1 MITLIVWILVAL
13 AIVCLAFAYVASRND
28 AAVSAARFA
37 TMTKRVQALSDAV
50 KDFRGAV
57 KKDFQGTDDNV
68 VVAAERTMDVLK
80 DAIHKEAVIVQST
93 LGENRRAIVAL
104 GQLLSKSTQSLR
116 TLLKTLDTEDKAQVM
131 RMINE
136 MEGRH
141 AEIVQ
146 YLSGGDMDAAVKNI
160 LAELEKDPAV
170 LNAENFSS
178 EKLRT
183 ALRAYG
189 VDMDDAAL
197 AQLNADLEKDVMT
210 GMSLKDSLYL
220 RMSRIEPIVSLSR
233 SRGDQKK
240 VDAEAKVASAF
251 DEIQANNSSHN
262 EAIKGALADQYM
274 TQKINASEL
283 KRTVTTQLAASDAA
297 SKAKMAETTSSIKQ
311 SVQQSVAGIA
321 DMKANVERELQ
332 KVEAMK
338 TALSKVAPNVV
349 IPTTAPS
356 PPAVVIPATA
366 PSPPAAQTASWTA
379 TSTKPVIWLDGASFK
394 NGVWHD
400 KSGRGNDA
408 ATSNVSIITVND
420 KPVLRGDT
428 GAGIEVVKGWPSG
441 EFTFVHL
448 TKYNGG
454 TRGRIWNG
462 KQTNWLSGHWGGHA
476 GWSHHDRW
484 ISQKDKPLMDWLLTV
499 TQRSWMRFNADNV
512 ATGEGTNP
520 RGVGINQF
528 GGRHNNE
535 RSDWACAEVI
545 VFEGNLGDAEMRAI
559 EAYVI
564 AKYGLPFKSAAP
576 AAPAPVPPVA
586 GSWVRVAG
594 EGGRFDANGVVRYG
608 MGGTWTQKEL
618 RGSVGCDNQTF
629 GDPLPGKVKECQALT
644 VQGKL
649 AEQKYKGYYNDNMDW
664 FASAPKDGVSKEV
677 TTIKKGDEG
686 SQYSYRWVGKIK
698 PRASGDHEFWTRS
711 DDASHVRIN
720 GRVVVNNGGV
730 HGAQDKSGRLDLNAN
745 TTYDIEVMFGE
756 KDGGAEMWLQ
766 WHGPGQGW
774 QTDMAQILV

>member
-13 AIVCLAFAYVASRND
+13 AIICLTFAYIASRND

-116 TLLKTLDTEDKAQVM
+116 ALLKTLDTEDKAQVM

-160 LAELEKDPAV
+160 MAELEKDPAV
-170 LNAENFSS
+170 LKAENFST

-189 VDMDDAAL
+189 VDMDEAAL
-197 AQLNADLEKDVMT
+197 AQLNADLEKDVMS
-210 GMSLKDSLYL
+210 GMNLKDSLYL
-220 RMSRIEPIVSLSR
+220 RMSRIEPIAALSR

-251 DEIQANNSSHN
+251 ESIQANEASHN
-262 EAIKGALADQYM
+262 EAIKGALADQYV
-274 TQKINASEL
+274 TQKMNAAEI
-283 KRTVTTQLAASDAA
+283 KKTVTTQLAASDAA
-297 SKAKMAETTSSIKQ
+297 TKAKMAETTNSIKQ
-311 SVQQSVAGIA
+311 TVEQSVAGIA
-321 DMKANVERELQ
+321 NMKSQVEKELQ

-338 TALSKVAPNVV
+338 AALSKVAPNVV
-349 IPTTAPS
+349 LPPFQAPTPAPVQAPAPAPS
-356 PPAVVIPATA
+356 PAAT
-366 PSPPAAQTASWTA
+366 TWTV
-379 TSTKPVIWLDGASFK
+379 TSTKPVIWMDGVSFK
-394 NGVWHD
+394 NNVWSD
-400 KSGRGNDA
+400 KSGNGNDA
-408 ATSNVSIITVND
+408 RSESVNVSTDHFGGI
-420 KPVLRGDT
+420 PVLT
-428 GAGIEVVKGWPSG
+428 GGINSGVEIVKGWPGG
-441 EFTFVHL
+441 EYTFVHV

-454 TRGRIWNG
+454 SRGRIWNG
-462 KQTNWLSGHWGGHA
+462 KQTNWLSGHHGGRA
-476 GWSHHDRW
+476 GVAHHNRW
-484 ISQKDKPLMDWLLTV
+484 LEPHTRDVPADQWVLTV
-499 TQRSWMRFNADNV
+499 DQRNFARFNTENEV
-512 ATGEGTNP
+512 TGDGTNP
-520 RGVGINQF
+520 KGVGINQF
-528 GGRHNNE
+528 GGDGSNE
-535 RSDWACAEVI
+535 RSGWACAEVI
-545 VFEGNLGDAEMRAI
+545 VFEGNLNAVDIKAV
-559 EAYVI
+559 EAYLI
-564 AKYGLPFKSAAP
+564 GKYKLPFKSQVAS
-576 AAPAPVPPVA
+576 PP
-586 GSWVRVAG
+586 
-594 EGGRFDANGVVRYG
+594 
-608 MGGTWTQKEL
+608 
-618 RGSVGCDNQTF
+618 
-629 GDPLPGKVKECQALT
+629 QA
-644 VQGKL
+644 QGKL
-649 AEQKYKGYYNDNMDW
+649 VEQKYRGYYNDNLDW
-664 FASAPKDGVSKEV
+664 FANAPKDGASAQV

-730 HGAQDKSGRLDLNAN
+730 HGPQDKSGRLDLNAD
-745 TTYDIEVMFGE
+745 TTYDIEVLFGE
-756 KDGGAEMWLQ
+756 NEGGAEMLLQ

>member
-13 AIVCLAFAYVASRND
+13 AIVCLAFAYMASRND
-28 AAVSAARFA
+28 AAVSAARFV
-37 TMTKRVQALSDAV
+37 TMTKRVKALSDAV
-50 KDFRGAV
+50 SDFRGAV

-116 TLLKTLDTEDKAQVM
+116 TMLKTLDTEDKAQVM

-160 LAELEKDPAV
+160 MAELEKDPAV
-170 LNAENFSS
+170 LKAESFST

-197 AQLNADLEKDVMT
+197 AKLNADLESDVMS

-220 RMSRIEPIVSLSR
+220 RMSRIEPIATLSR
-233 SRGDQKK
+233 SRGEQKK
-240 VDAEAKVASAF
+240 VDAETKVASAF
-251 DEIQANNSSHN
+251 ESIQANEASHN
-262 EAIKGALADQYM
+262 DAIKGAIADQYM
-274 TQKINASEL
+274 TQKINAADI
-283 KRTVTTQLAASDAA
+283 KQTVTAQLAASDAET
-297 SKAKMAETTSSIKQ
+297 KAKMAETTDAVKQ
-311 SVQQSVAGIA
+311 TVQQSVASLA
-321 DMKANVERELQ
+321 DMKTRVEGELQ

-349 IPTTAPS
+349 IPAFV
-356 PPAVVIPATA
+356 PPAPPATVVA
-366 PSPPAAQTASWTA
+366 PASSSAAAAWTV
-379 TSTKPVIWLDGASFK
+379 TTTKPVIWLDGASFK
-394 NGVWHD
+394 NNVWYD
-400 KSGRGNDA
+400 KSGNGNDA
-408 ATSNVSIITVND
+408 RTESVNANESNGLPI
-420 KPVLRGDT
+420 LT
-428 GAGIEVVKGWPSG
+428 GGTNSGVEIVKGWPSG
-441 EFTFVHL
+441 DYTFVHL
-448 TKYNGG
+448 TRYNGG

-462 KQTNWLSGHWGGHA
+462 KKTNWLSGHWNGHA
-476 GWSHHDRW
+476 GWAHHNRW
-484 ISQKDKPLMDWLLTV
+484 LEPNRDLPVDQWVLTV
-499 TQRSWMRFNADNV
+499 DQKNFARFNAVNEV
-512 ATGEGTNP
+512 SAEGTTP
-520 RGVGINQF
+520 SGVGINQF
-528 GGRHNNE
+528 GGDGNNE

-545 VFEGNLGDAEMRAI
+545 VFEGNLSAGDMKAV
-559 EAYVI
+559 EAYFI
-564 AKYGLPFKSAAP
+564 GKYKLPFQAPTAAAASAA
-576 AAPAPVPPVA
+576 
-586 GSWVRVAG
+586 
-594 EGGRFDANGVVRYG
+594 
-608 MGGTWTQKEL
+608 
-618 RGSVGCDNQTF
+618 
-629 GDPLPGKVKECQALT
+629 
-644 VQGKL
+644 GKL
-649 AEQKYKGYYNDNMDW
+649 VEQKYRGYYNDNLDW
-664 FASAPKDGVSKEV
+664 FANAPKDGASTQV

-730 HGAQDKSGRLDLNAN
+730 HGAQDKSGRLDLNAD
-745 TTYDIEVMFGE
+745 TTYDIEVLFGE
-756 KDGGAEMWLQ
+756 NEGGAEMWLQ

-774 QTDMAQILV
+774 QTDMEQILV

>member
-13 AIVCLAFAYVASRND
+13 AIVCLAFAYMASRND

-80 DAIHKEAVIVQST
+80 DAIHNEALVVQAT

-170 LNAENFSS
+170 LKAENFST
-178 EKLRT
+178 EKLRN

-189 VDMDDAAL
+189 VEMDDAAL
-197 AQLNADLEKDVMT
+197 AKLNEDLEKDVMS

-220 RMSRIEPIVSLSR
+220 RMSRIEPIATLSR

-251 DEIQANNSSHN
+251 ESIQANEASHN
-262 EAIKGALADQYM
+262 DAIKGALSDQYL
-274 TQKINASEL
+274 TQKINAAEI
-283 KRTVTTQLAASDAA
+283 KQTVTAQLAASDAET
-297 SKAKMAETTSSIKQ
+297 KAKMAETTDAVKQ
-311 SVQQSVAGIA
+311 TVQQSVASLA
-321 DMKANVERELQ
+321 DMKTRVEGELQ

-349 IPTTAPS
+349 IPAFVPPTPVPAP
-356 PPAVVIPATA
+356 PT
-366 PSPPAAQTASWTA
+366 AQTGSWTV

-394 NGVWHD
+394 NGVWYD
-400 KSGRGNDA
+400 KSGNGNDA
-408 ATSNVSIITVND
+408 KTESVNASTD
-420 KPVLRGDT
+420 HFGGIPVLT
-428 GAGIEVVKGWPSG
+428 GGTNSGAEIVKGWPG
-441 EFTFVHL
+441 NDYTFVHV

-454 TRGRIWNG
+454 SRGRIWNG
-462 KQTNWLSGHWGGHA
+462 KQTNWLSGHWNGHA
-476 GWSHHDRW
+476 GWAHHNRW
-484 ISQKDKPLMDWLLTV
+484 LEPYNRDLPVDDWLLTV
-499 TQRSWMRFNADNV
+499 DQKNFARFNAKNEV
-512 ATGEGTNP
+512 SAEGTNP
-520 RGVGINQF
+520 KGVGINQF
-528 GGRHNNE
+528 GGDGNNE
-535 RSDWACAEVI
+535 RSGWACAEVI
-545 VFEGNLGDAEMRAI
+545 VFEGNLNAADIKAV
-559 EAYVI
+559 EAYLVG
-564 AKYGLPFKSAAP
+564 KYKLPFQVP
-576 AAPAPVPPVA
+576 AAAAASA
-586 GSWVRVAG
+586 G
-594 EGGRFDANGVVRYG
+594 
-608 MGGTWTQKEL
+608 
-618 RGSVGCDNQTF
+618 
-629 GDPLPGKVKECQALT
+629 
-644 VQGKL
+644 GKL
-649 AEQKYKGYYNDNMDW
+649 VEQKYRGYYNDNLEW
-664 FASAPKDGVSKEV
+664 FANAQKDGASTEV

-730 HGAQDKSGRLDLNAN
+730 HGPQDKSGRLDLNSE
-745 TTYDIEVMFGE
+745 TTYDIEVLFGE
-756 KDGGAEMWLQ
+756 NEGGAEMWLQ

>member
-1 MITLIVWILVAL
+1 MITLIVWVLVAL
-13 AIVCLAFAYVASRND
+13 AIICLTFAYIASRND

-80 DAIHKEAVIVQST
+80 DAIHKEAIIVQST

-116 TLLKTLDTEDKAQVM
+116 SLLKTLDTEDKAQVM

-160 LAELEKDPAV
+160 MAELEKDPAV
-170 LNAENFSS
+170 LKAESFST

-189 VDMDDAAL
+189 VEMDDAAL
-197 AQLNADLEKDVMT
+197 AKLNADLEKDVMS

-220 RMSRIEPIVSLSR
+220 RMSRIEPIATLSR

-240 VDAEAKVASAF
+240 VDSEAKVASAF
-251 DEIQANNSSHN
+251 ESIQANEASHN
-262 EAIKGALADQYM
+262 EAIKGAIADQYV
-274 TQKINASEL
+274 TQKINAAEI
-283 KRTVTTQLAASDAA
+283 KKTVTTQLAASDAA
-297 SKAKMAETTSSIKQ
+297 TKAKMAETTQSIKQ
-311 SVQQSVAGIA
+311 TVEQSVAGIA
-321 DMKANVERELQ
+321 NMKAQVESELQ

-338 TALSKVAPNVV
+338 LALSKVAPNVV
-349 IPTTAPS
+349 LPPVQAPTAAPVQAPS
-356 PPAVVIPATA
+356 SAATA
-366 PSPPAAQTASWTA
+366 WTV
-379 TSTKPVIWLDGASFK
+379 TSTKPVIWMDGASFK
-394 NGVWHD
+394 NNVWYD
-400 KSGRGNDA
+400 KSGNGNDA
-408 ATSNVSIITVND
+408 KTESV
-420 KPVLRGDT
+420 KLGDFGGLPILT
-428 GAGIEVVKGWPSG
+428 GGTQSGVEIVKGWPGG
-441 EFTFVHL
+441 EYTFVHV

-454 TRGRIWNG
+454 SRGRIWNG
-462 KQTNWLSGHWGGHA
+462 KQTNWLSGHHGGSA
-476 GWSHHDRW
+476 GVAHHNRW
-484 ISQKDKPLMDWLLTV
+484 LEPNRGGFVDQWILTV
-499 TQRSWMRFNADNV
+499 DQRNFARFNAV
-512 ATGEGTNP
+512 IEASAEGTNP
-520 RGVGINQF
+520 TGVGINQF
-528 GGRHNNE
+528 GGIANDQ

-545 VFEGNLGDAEMRAI
+545 VFEGNLNAGDMKAV
-559 EAYVI
+559 EAYLVG
-564 AKYGLPFKSAAP
+564 KYKLPFQAP
-576 AAPAPVPPVA
+576 AAASSA
-586 GSWVRVAG
+586 
-594 EGGRFDANGVVRYG
+594 
-608 MGGTWTQKEL
+608 T
-618 RGSVGCDNQTF
+618 
-629 GDPLPGKVKECQALT
+629 
-644 VQGKL
+644 GKL
-649 AEQKYKGYYNDNMDW
+649 TEQKYRGYYNDNLEW
-664 FASAPKDGVSKEV
+664 FSNAQKDGASTQV

-730 HGAQDKSGRLDLNAN
+730 HGAQDKSGRLDLNAD
-745 TTYDIEVMFGE
+745 TTYDFEVLFGE
-756 KDGGAEMWLQ
+756 NEGGAEMWLQ